1 MQLSS
6 LTAVSPVDGRY
17 AGKTSSLR
25 PIFSEYGLIRFRV
38 MVEVRW
44 LQRLAAHAGIPEV
57 APFSAEANALLD
69 SLASDFQLEHA
80 ERIKEI
86 ERTTN
91 HDVKAVEYLLKE
103 QAAKLP
109 ELAAVSEFIHFA
121 CTSEDINNLS
131 HALMLREGRDSV
143 LLPLMRQIAEAIRE
157 LAVKLADV
165 PMLSRT
171 HGQPAS
177 PTTLGKELANVVY
190 RLERQIKQVA
200 GIELLGKINGA
211 VGNYNAHLSAYPE
224 VDWEANARQF
234 IEGDLG
240 LTFNPYTTQIEPH
253 DYIAELFDAI
263 ARFNTILID
272 FDRDVWGYIS
282 LGYFKQKTVAGEIG
296 SSTMPHKVNPID
308 FENSEGNL
316 GIANAL
322 FQHLASKLPISRW
335 QRDLTDSTVL
345 RNLGVGIA
353 HSIIAYEARGTDP
366 RQRHQRR
373 SLADF
378 HRRAGDSRRG
388 QGRAEEADPGRLRRQ
403 CRRPGQA
410 HLSTQ
415 PFCTPGCAGRFCFKD
430 LTMNADT
437 PLQLLGGLTAAE
449 FLRDYWQRKPLLV
462 RQAIPDFESPLSADE
477 LAGLSLEE
485 SVESRIVLEH
495 GKTPWEMR
503 RGPFQEEDYQHL
515 PEQDWTLL
523 VQAVDQFVPEVAQLL
538 EQFRFLPSWRIDDV
552 MISYAAP
559 GGGVGPHFDN
569 YDVFLLQG
577 HGRRRWK
584 VGQMCSSD
592 SPLREHADLR
602 ILADFEQSDEWVL
615 EPGDMLY
622 LPPRLAHYGIAEDE
636 CMTYSIGFRAPS
648 AAEVLTHFTDFLGQ
662 FLSDEERY
670 TDAGLQP
677 VGDDPHQI
685 QRDALE
691 RLQGLIQEH
700 MSDERLLLT
709 WFGQFMTEP
718 RYPELVAGEEIPEEE
733 LFGALEDGALLVRNP
748 SARLAWSE
756 IDIGLVLFASGQSVL
771 LPGQLKE
778 LLKLVCSADA
788 LHLEN
793 LGQWLAD
800 DDARKLLAELVKQ
813 GSLEFADE

>member
-1 MQLSS
+1 
-6 LTAVSPVDGRY
+6 
-17 AGKTSSLR
+17 
-25 PIFSEYGLIRFRV
+25 
-38 MVEVRW
+38 
-44 LQRLAAHAGIPEV
+44 
-57 APFSAEANALLD
+57 
-69 SLASDFQLEHA
+69 
-80 ERIKEI
+80 
-86 ERTTN
+86 
-91 HDVKAVEYLLKE
+91 
-103 QAAKLP
+103 
-109 ELAAVSEFIHFA
+109 
-121 CTSEDINNLS
+121 
-131 HALMLREGRDSV
+131 
-143 LLPLMRQIAEAIRE
+143 
-157 LAVKLADV
+157 
-165 PMLSRT
+165 
-171 HGQPAS
+171 
-177 PTTLGKELANVVY
+177 
-190 RLERQIKQVA
+190 
-200 GIELLGKINGA
+200 
-211 VGNYNAHLSAYPE
+211 
-224 VDWEANARQF
+224 
-234 IEGDLG
+234 
-240 LTFNPYTTQIEPH
+240 
-253 DYIAELFDAI
+253 
-263 ARFNTILID
+263 
-272 FDRDVWGYIS
+272 
-282 LGYFKQKTVAGEIG
+282 
-296 SSTMPHKVNPID
+296 
-308 FENSEGNL
+308 
-316 GIANAL
+316 
-322 FQHLASKLPISRW
+322 
-335 QRDLTDSTVL
+335 
-345 RNLGVGIA
+345 
-353 HSIIAYEARGTDP
+353 
-366 RQRHQRR
+366 
-373 SLADF
+373 
-378 HRRAGDSRRG
+378 
-388 QGRAEEADPGRLRRQ
+388 
-403 CRRPGQA
+403 
-410 HLSTQ
+410 
-415 PFCTPGCAGRFCFKD
+415 
-430 LTMNADT
+430 MNADT

-602 ILADFEQSDEWVL
+602 ILAGFEQSDEWAL

>member
-1 MQLSS
+1 
-6 LTAVSPVDGRY
+6 
-17 AGKTSSLR
+17 
-25 PIFSEYGLIRFRV
+25 
-38 MVEVRW
+38 
-44 LQRLAAHAGIPEV
+44 
-57 APFSAEANALLD
+57 
-69 SLASDFQLEHA
+69 
-80 ERIKEI
+80 
-86 ERTTN
+86 
-91 HDVKAVEYLLKE
+91 
-103 QAAKLP
+103 
-109 ELAAVSEFIHFA
+109 
-121 CTSEDINNLS
+121 
-131 HALMLREGRDSV
+131 
-143 LLPLMRQIAEAIRE
+143 
-157 LAVKLADV
+157 
-165 PMLSRT
+165 
-171 HGQPAS
+171 
-177 PTTLGKELANVVY
+177 
-190 RLERQIKQVA
+190 
-200 GIELLGKINGA
+200 
-211 VGNYNAHLSAYPE
+211 
-224 VDWEANARQF
+224 
-234 IEGDLG
+234 
-240 LTFNPYTTQIEPH
+240 
-253 DYIAELFDAI
+253 
-263 ARFNTILID
+263 
-272 FDRDVWGYIS
+272 
-282 LGYFKQKTVAGEIG
+282 
-296 SSTMPHKVNPID
+296 
-308 FENSEGNL
+308 
-316 GIANAL
+316 
-322 FQHLASKLPISRW
+322 
-335 QRDLTDSTVL
+335 
-345 RNLGVGIA
+345 
-353 HSIIAYEARGTDP
+353 
-366 RQRHQRR
+366 
-373 SLADF
+373 
-378 HRRAGDSRRG
+378 
-388 QGRAEEADPGRLRRQ
+388 
-403 CRRPGQA
+403 
-410 HLSTQ
+410 
-415 PFCTPGCAGRFCFKD
+415 
-430 LTMNADT
+430 MNADT

-622 LPPRLAHYGIAEDE
+622 LPPRLAHYGIADDE

-718 RYPELVAGEEIPEEE
+718 RYPELVAGEDIPEEE